1 MLILI
6 GVILDYNLSMDFRKK
21 DYKLVQNQG
30 LSSIKGKNDYTEE
43 LVLYKAGQAKK
54 LKDAIVSMENLPKE
68 EIILDGE
75 TISKTL

>member
-1 MLILI
+1 MF
-6 GVILDYNLSMDFRKK
+6 GVIIDYLISLHLEK
-21 DYKLVQNQG
+21 DKYKLVQEEK
-30 LSSIKGKNDYTEE
+30 LSTIKDKTEYTEE